1 MTFQVE
7 LVSPESI
14 SYSGEAEMVIARTLE
29 GGDIAFQPGHV
40 PFIGVLAVWSVDVIR
55 SDGARDTI
63 AVHQGFIQVAGT
75 KVSILSDVSESAG
88 DIDVARAEEA
98 RSSAEQALA
107 SARDAEAA
115 AGAVA
120 RAELRLR
127 VASAELSA
135 SGGSNL
141 SSVCSWI
148 DGRIS
153 RPGRTPQV
161 CPTHGGRRSSAPCGT
176 WTASPVTV
184 CGPRPMCSARP

>member
-7 LVSPESI
+7 VGSPESI

-75 KVSILSDVSESAG
+75 KVSILSDVSESAD

-98 RSSAEQALA
+98 RSGAEQALA
-107 SARDAEAA
+107 ADRDDEDA
-115 AGAVA
+115 AGALA

-127 VASAELSA
+127 VASA
-135 SGGSNL
+135 
-141 SSVCSWI
+141 
-148 DGRIS
+148 
-153 RPGRTPQV
+153 
-161 CPTHGGRRSSAPCGT
+161 
-176 WTASPVTV
+176 
-184 CGPRPMCSARP
+184 

>member
-63 AVHQGFIQVAGT
+63 AVPQGFIQVAGT
-75 KVSILSDVSESAG
+75 KVSILSDVSESAD

-98 RSSAEQALA
+98 RSGAEQALA
-107 SARDAEAA
+107 ADREDEDA
-115 AGAVA
+115 AGALA

-127 VASAELSA
+127 VASA
-135 SGGSNL
+135 
-141 SSVCSWI
+141 
-148 DGRIS
+148 
-153 RPGRTPQV
+153 
-161 CPTHGGRRSSAPCGT
+161 
-176 WTASPVTV
+176 
-184 CGPRPMCSARP
+184 